1 MGWAVPTSRRN
12 VRPDHW
18 VLLPRRRVSALLFSH
33 NARCFGDFYFYTG
46 ISRGKRSLD
55 RHGHWTLQF
64 AHTWHVIHVIS
75 PQGPTIDTEGLD
87 TQTNTD
93 IIYTGKHSPYSFLL
107 SSTGSSVWAFSRSAS
122 PQRRVDSMIVD
133 ASDLPSIVTSPLRH
147 PSGAYLP
154 SLIDPH
160 HHHSAHRIHNL
171 SSLDHVMC
179 VGCRG
184 CL

>member
-18 VLLPRRRVSALLFSH
+18 VLLPRRRVSALLFLTTRGVL
-33 NARCFGDFYFYTG
+33 A
-46 ISRGKRSLD
+46 ISIFTRAFPEAKEAWIGM
-55 RHGHWTLQF
+55 GHWTLQF
-64 AHTWHVIHVIS
+64 AHTWHVIHGIS

-122 PQRRVDSMIVD
+122 PQSRVDSMIVD

-154 SLIDPH
+154 SLIDAH